1 MERKTTHRRDAVIAG
16 AFFITATVTA
26 MIGITLY
33 DPILKNADSLAGAA
47 ANSNQIALGALFELV
62 LAIANIG
69 TGVMLFPFLRGYS
82 ESWGLAYVCF
92 RMLEVVFIL
101 IGLLSL
107 LSLLKLS
114 QDYGSTSG
122 SELMTLQIA
131 ANTLKT
137 IHSWAFI
144 LGPHFMLGVNTFIY
158 SSIFY
163 RSGLVPRNLSL
174 LGVIGAILILI
185 AAILEL
191 FGIIPHFSMKII
203 LFALPIAVYE
213 MVLAVRLIRKG
224 FNPQALTQQEYL
236 SEAY

>member
-1 MERKTTHRRDAVIAG
+1 MERMTTHRRDAGIAG

-33 DPILKNADSLAGAA
+33 NPILKNAESLVAA
-47 ANSNQIALGALFELV
+47 SENANQIALGGLFELI

-69 TGVMLFPFLRGYS
+69 TAIMLFPFLRRYS

-101 IGLLSL
+101 IGILSL

-114 QDYGSTSG
+114 QDNGDTSG
-122 SELMTLQIA
+122 LVTLQVA

-144 LGPHFMLGVNTFIY
+144 LGPHFMLGVNTLIY
-158 SSIFY
+158 STIFY
-163 RSGLVPRNLSL
+163 RSGLVPRNLSI
-174 LGVIGAILILI
+174 LGISGAVLILTG
-185 AAILEL
+185 AILEL
-191 FGIIPHFSMKII
+191 FGIIPHFSMQII
-203 LFALPIAVYE
+203 FLALPIAVYE
-213 MVLAVRLIRKG
+213 MVLAARLIRKG
-224 FNPQALTQQEYL
+224 FSLQGHSQQGYL
-236 SEAY
+236 SETY